1 MNYRNGHFFHT
12 CKSENATLINIAVNK
27 MLITYDKIHFLEKY
41 YRNGIKDVYNIKKEV
56 SNLELD

>member
-1 MNYRNGHFFHT
+1 
-12 CKSENATLINIAVNK
+12 